1 MTQLSPTSHTAHRR
15 ALTVSGLAL
24 LVVVIL
30 WNVPLFSTVLYPL
43 RLFVTF
49 IHEAGHV
56 VASVLTGGQVRG
68 FIVYPNGAGVTYT
81 IGGIRAIILPAGYI
95 GTALFGA
102 ALFYIANTWGRTPLI
117 TTVLGYGLI
126 AFSIFFTFS
135 DLLSGLL
142 ALTIGC
148 VMGGL
153 LVSLARRGSEDF
165 NLLILNVLAMITG
178 LNAVLDVFYIVEN
191 PGVRGVVVNDA
202 AAFSE
207 QFAPWI
213 PASVWALIWAIA
225 AAALLAGA
233 VYFSVIRPARR

>member
-1 MTQLSPTSHTAHRR
+1 MIPSSPTYATTHHR
-15 ALTVSGLAL
+15 ALTFSALA
-24 LVVVIL
+24 LVVVIIL
-30 WNVPLFSTVLYPL
+30 WNVPLFSMVLYPL

-56 VASVLTGGQVRG
+56 IASVLTGGEVTR
-68 FIVYPNGAGVTYT
+68 FVVYSNGAGVTYT

-102 ALFYIANTWGRTPLI
+102 SLFYIANTWARTRLI
-117 TTVLGYGLI
+117 TSSLGYGLI
-126 AFSIFFTFS
+126 AFSIFFTLPDFFN
-135 DLLSGLL
+135 GFL

-148 VMGGL
+148 VMGTL

-191 PGVRGVVVNDA
+191 PGVSGVVVNDA
-202 AAFSE
+202 AAFSK

-213 PASVWALIWAIA
+213 PASIWALIWALA
-225 AAALLAGA
+225 AAALLAGS
-233 VYFSVIRPARR
+233 VYYSVIRRIRR

>member
-1 MTQLSPTSHTAHRR
+1 MTLSPPTSYAAHRR
-15 ALTVSGLAL
+15 ALTLSGLAL
-24 LVVVIL
+24 LVVIIL
-30 WNVPLFSTVLYPL
+30 WNVPLFSMLLYPL

-56 VASVLTGGQVRG
+56 VASVLTGGEVTG
-68 FIVYPNGAGVTYT
+68 FVVYPNGAGVTYT
-81 IGGIRAIILPAGYI
+81 VNGIRAIILPAGYI

-102 ALFYIANTWGRTPLI
+102 ALFYIANTGTHIRRI
-117 TTVLGYGLI
+117 TAILGYGLI
-126 AFSIFFTFS
+126 AFSIFFTLS
-135 DLLSGLL
+135 NLLSGFL

-148 VMGGL
+148 ITGGL
-153 LVSLARRGSEDF
+153 LVMLSRRGTEDF

-178 LNAVLDVFYIVEN
+178 LNAVLDVFYIIEN

-202 AAFSE
+202 AAFSA

-233 VYFSVIRPARR
+233 VYYSVIRPPRH